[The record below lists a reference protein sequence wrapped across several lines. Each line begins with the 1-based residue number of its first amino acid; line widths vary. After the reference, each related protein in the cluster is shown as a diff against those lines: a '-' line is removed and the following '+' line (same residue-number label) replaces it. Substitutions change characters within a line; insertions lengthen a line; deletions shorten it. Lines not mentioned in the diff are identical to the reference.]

1 MCYRIIRCIVF
12 CGVSPGHMVRTRARV
27 RASAGEVQWRIVLLD
42 KVTNDS
48 PVALTRHPSR
58 LARVENQFLVFYS
71 PGGSVGAFNGPW
83 WHVVT
88 FRSALLW

>member
-1 MCYRIIRCIVF
+1 MYYRIIRGIVC

-48 PVALTRHPSR
+48 LSSFPSCTRREPVFGVL
-58 LARVENQFLVFYS
+58 
-71 PGGSVGAFNGPW
+71 
-83 WHVVT
+83 
-88 FRSALLW
+88 